1 MNSIEQEKTHIEA
14 PTKLTEWKKQPSIL
28 ELKEILQDAQ
38 PHHEGKVSQIETW
51 LDNLLVEGKAKIK
64 VAEGS
69 SKIVPKL
76 IRKQAEW
83 RYPSLSEPFLST
95 SDLFRVSPVSWEDR
109 GAAQQNQL
117 LLNHQFNTKIDK
129 VRFIDE
135 YVRTAV
141 DEGTVIVRTGW
152 EFEEE
157 EIEGEFPEFS
167 YVVDPSFGP
176 TLEQL
181 DQIKASDPEA
191 YRTQVPAEL
200 REAHRMSQEVGSP
213 VRPQQTGVAT
223 KQMRT
228 KLNRPT
234 VEVCDFRN
242 VIVDPNCKGDISKAG
257 FVIYR
262 FPTSLSE
269 LMKDGRYKNLEFIDT
284 STMNVLGMPDNE
296 VDARNS
302 GASQFNFKDRAR
314 KRLWVYEYWG
324 HWDIDGSGK
333 VVPIVAAWAG
343 NVLIR
348 MEENPFPDKA
358 IPFVLEQFLPVR
370 RSTHGEPD
378 GALLED
384 NQKII
389 GAVTRGMIDIMG
401 KSANGQTG
409 IRKDMLDPVNRRKF
423 DRGEDYEFNANVD
436 PRVGIHM
443 HTYPE
448 IPASAQFMLQMQN
461 MEAESLT
468 GVKAFSQGI
477 SANALGDVAAAVRGA
492 LDASSKRELAILRRL
507 SAGILAIGRKIIA
520 MNAEFLSEEEVIRVT
535 NEEFVAVRRDDLAG
549 NFDLKLSIST
559 AEEDNNKAE
568 QLAFMFQTIGPNG
581 DPGLTKMILS
591 DIARLRKMPDLAKR
605 IEAYQPQ
612 PDPMQQQ
619 KMQLEMALLE
629 AQVQD
634 LQAKAM
640 KSRAEAQLAGVKGI
654 TEGVKQ
660 QNLQSDTDKKNLD
673 FMEQESGVTQQRN
686 LQLHGEQARSQ
697 AMLKQQEHAMRRE
710 EMQHDLVKEY
720 IKAKNQKKAA

>member
-181 DQIKASDPEA
+181 DRIKASDPEA

-213 VRPQQTGVAT
+213 VRPHQTGVAT

-228 KLNRPT
+228 KVNRPT

-262 FPTSLSE
+262 FPTSLSG

-324 HWDIDGSGK
+324 YWDIDGSGK

-612 PDPMQQQ
+612 PDPLQQQ
-619 KMQLEMALLE
+619 KMQLEMALLQ
-629 AQVQD
+629 AQVED